1 MGNIGFGELIIL
13 GIIGVM
19 ILGGVTA
26 VALLVVHSQKPPR
39 S

>member
-1 MGNIGFGELIIL
+1 MGNIGFGELIIVGL
-13 GIIGVM
+13 IGLL

-26 VALLVVHSQKPPR
+26 VAVLVVYSQKRPP

>member
-1 MGNIGFGELIIL
+1 MGNIGLGELIIL

-19 ILGGVTA
+19 ILGAVTA
-26 VALLVVHSQKPPR
+26 VALLVVHSQKRPP